1 MRGSSVISAVCLTF
15 IHRAAAT
22 LDIISLYTSGGA
34 TIVEASAT
42 IILPS
47 VPNPITGDLALWSAI
62 QLDKDFIQGVSE
74 NAPAGLGYCT
84 NLGSNWCNFAYALTP
99 NAQVGKSVIAAP
111 GTRVRTHYKLNSSTN
126 MWDQSVY
133 VNNQLVSSVST
144 SQGQK
149 GIIFYISVE
158 CAARPCAAAPAHS
171 WENMSVILS
180 SPNPNWKHTGSWNF
194 GATGGEM
201 TTSDSGKTWVFTTL
215 NIPTSSA

>member
-1 MRGSSVISAVCLTF
+1 MF

-22 LDIISLYTSGGA
+22 LDIISLYTSDGA

-42 IILPS
+42 VVLPS
-47 VPNPITGDLALWSAI
+47 VSNPITGDLALWSAI

-133 VNNQLVSSVST
+133 VNNQLVSSIST

-171 WENMSVILS
+171 WKNVSVILS
-180 SPNPNWKHTGSWNF
+180 SINLNWKHIGSWNF